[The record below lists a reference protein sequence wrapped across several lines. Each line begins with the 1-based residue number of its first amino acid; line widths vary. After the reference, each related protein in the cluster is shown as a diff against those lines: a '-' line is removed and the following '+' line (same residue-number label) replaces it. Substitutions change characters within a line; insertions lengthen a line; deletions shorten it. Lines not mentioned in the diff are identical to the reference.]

1 MARRYNKDM
10 DNVIAINAES
20 DLGEMF
26 VAEMADFLK
35 RGKSAEW
42 ILTRAEKAFARE
54 DINQNQLRR
63 IEALVEG

>member
-1 MARRYNKDM
+1 M
-10 DNVIAINAES
+10 DNVIATVAVNAES

-26 VAEMADFLK
+26 VAEMADCLR
-35 RGKSAEW
+35 RGHTTAW